1 MQPDLAAMVVRYW
14 GSQYAPTSAET
25 AWVDPAFA
33 DPEVDYT
40 ARYVYDYHYQG
51 AGNWP
56 FNTAYAAER
65 GLVADVTQLRNLR
78 EAEPFIRA
86 GIPLVA
92 SVPGSRTSST
102 ARIKART
109 AT

>member
-1 MQPDLAAMVVRYW
+1 MVVGYW
-14 GSQYAPTSAET
+14 AEKLPGAGYSPSSNETS
-25 AWVDPAFA
+25 WVNPSFA
-33 DPEVDYT
+33 DPWVDYT
-40 ARYVYDYHYQG
+40 ARAVFDYHYQG

-65 GLVADVTQLRNLR
+65 GLVADVTQLHNLR

-92 SVPGSRTSST
+92 SIAFSSNKLT
-102 ARIKART
+102 GAIKS
-109 AT
+109 